1 MDPRVSLRRLRH
13 QFNYLI
19 WLLQADL
26 RFRLSMKNA
35 TQLRCSDHSGRGVA
49 HMSKLFY
56 RKQFFEVI
64 DRFQISTCRKYPRNR
79 QRTMTLGPFDH
90 MISHAAGRHTSSSIV
105 GGILP
110 QLRVVG
116 ADHGLRAAKVGV
128 RKAHFV
134 MPLSAPHVV
143 QGFVWA

>member
-35 TQLRCSDHSGRGVA
+35 TQLR
-49 HMSKLFY
+49 LFY
-56 RKQFFEVI
+56 RKKFFEVI
-64 DRFQISTCRKYPRNR
+64 DRFQISTCRKYIRNR